1 MVKKAAKSSEQTI
14 LRRELCAFQLLA
26 ISQARGLLLPP
37 PSPKKFTS
45 TELCELNAFLKNM
58 DASLFSR
65 CQSASRLLSYFR
77 TDTPMQVF
85 ERILRNVFHTTCPSP
100 INYRQLNCCRFECFV
115 ECGLATSWLLL
126 QNLTM
131 CKAALFL
138 AWTNSKSRWL
148 NLKCFN
154 E

>member
-1 MVKKAAKSSEQTI
+1 MVKKAAKSKEQTI
-14 LRRELCAFQLLA
+14 LGRELCAFQLLA
-26 ISQARGLLLPP
+26 ISRARGLLLPP

-58 DASLFSR
+58 DALLFSR
-65 CQSASRLLSYFR
+65 CQSASRLLPYFR

-85 ERILRNVFHTTCPSP
+85 ERILRNILHTTCP
-100 INYRQLNCCRFECFV
+100 INYRQLK
-115 ECGLATSWLLL
+115 LLSFWMFRPMWFSYVLVL

-154 E
+154 G